1 MDERA
6 ELRPP
11 GAVLE
16 IARRLERAGFETWCV
31 GGAVRDALLGIPNL
45 DWDLATAATPTDM
58 RRVFRRAVVPIG
70 EEHGTVGILD
80 DAGVM
85 HEVTTFR
92 RDVQTDGR
100 HAVVA
105 FGASLDEDLARRDF
119 TINAIAYSPSRR
131 RLHDPFGGR
140 EDLRRGV
147 VRAVGDPT
155 ERMREDRLRALRAI
169 RFAARFGF
177 DIDPATWR
185 AIAESAPHLGRL
197 SAERVQQELVKTMEQ
212 VTRPAAAIRRWQESG
227 ALATLA
233 AAVATVPAA
242 HVAALDW
249 IRRPDA
255 TGHAGRREA
264 RLLNRLALLFLHL
277 DGKGAERALRAL
289 KFSNNQVRWIA
300 ALADRWQRL
309 GGGMTQALSAPERVP
324 DVTLRRWAAAAG
336 RTRVGPLARLGAAVW
351 AGAGA
356 AGSAAP
362 TPERV
367 RSVYRRLLRVAY
379 RDPIEVGDLAVD
391 GDDLRRAGIPAGP
404 VLGKI
409 LHALLE
415 RVIADPS
422 LNSREQL
429 LALAAEIYRDM
440 APGGGT
446 DQRGR

>member
-11 GAVLE
+11 GAVLD
-16 IARRLERAGFETWCV
+16 IAGRLERAGYETWCV

-45 DWDLATAATPTDM
+45 DWDLATAATPAEM
-58 RRVFRRAVVPIG
+58 RRIFRRAAVPIG
-70 EEHGTVGILD
+70 EEHGTMGILD
-80 DAGVM
+80 DAGRM

-119 TINAIAYSPSRR
+119 TINAIAFSPSRR
-131 RLHDPFGGR
+131 TLHDPFGGR

-147 VRAVGDPT
+147 VRAVGDPD
-155 ERMREDRLRALRAI
+155 ERLREDRLRALRAI

-233 AAVATVPAA
+233 PPLAALPPA
-242 HVAALDW
+242 HVAALDFV
-249 IRRPDA
+249 RRPDA
-255 TGHAGRREA
+255 TAHPGRREA
-264 RLLNRLALLFLHL
+264 RLLTRLALLFVHL
-277 DGKGAERALRAL
+277 DGRGAERALKAL
-289 KFSNNQVRWIA
+289 KFSNLQVRWIA

-309 GGGMTQALSAPERVP
+309 VEDVTRVVSARDPVP
-324 DVTLRRWAAAAG
+324 DVALRRCAAVTG
-336 RTRVGPLARLGAAVW
+336 RTRVAPLARLASAVW
-351 AGAGA
+351 AGARATGGA
-356 AGSAAP
+356 GPA
-362 TPERV
+362 PERV
-367 RSVYRRLLRVAY
+367 RSIYRRLVRIAY
-379 RDPIEVGDLAVD
+379 RDPIEIGDLAVD

-422 LNSREQL
+422 LNAPDTL
-429 LALAAEIYRDM
+429 LALAAEIYRELLR
-440 APGGGT
+440 GGGT
-446 DQRGR
+446 DQREQ